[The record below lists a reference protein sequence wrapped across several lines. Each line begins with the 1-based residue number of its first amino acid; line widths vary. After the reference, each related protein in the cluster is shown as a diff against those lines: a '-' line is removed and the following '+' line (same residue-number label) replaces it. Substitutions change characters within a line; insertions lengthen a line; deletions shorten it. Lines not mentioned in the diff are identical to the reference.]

1 MTISSLTQVYSNL
14 SSSLSG
20 ASNGTAISNSGT
32 TSIGDQL
39 LASIGTLPAT
49 AQQDLVSLSS
59 LSSNQNN
66 PLPQTYNAQGLLQ
79 QIQTSL
85 LNNDQLLMSG
95 SSGSAGSSISDS
107 LLQGLL
113 STSQTSSLPNVS
125 SQNSQS
131 SNASNS
137 VNLNAN
143 WSTVLKQ
150 NPSMAATLVQSQ
162 IDQSLLSI
170 FDQ

>member
-1 MTISSLTQVYSNL
+1 MTISPLNQVYGNL
-14 SSSLSG
+14 TSSLS
-20 ASNGTAISNSGT
+20 AVSNESSTLNISPTN
-32 TSIGDQL
+32 IGDQL
-39 LASIGTLPAT
+39 LSSIGSIPTT
-49 AQQDLVSLSS
+49 APQDLVSLSS

-66 PLPQTYNAQGLLQ
+66 LLPQTYNAQGLLQ

-85 LNNDQLLMSG
+85 LNNDQLLLSG
-95 SSGSAGSSISDS
+95 SSTNSGSSISDS

-113 STSQTSSLPNVS
+113 SSSQASSLPNVN
-125 SQNSQS
+125 SQNLQS
-131 SNASNS
+131 NNASNS
-137 VNLNAN
+137 VNLNSN

-150 NPSMAATLVQSQ
+150 NPTMATVLVQSQ

>member
-14 SSSLSG
+14 TSSLSG
-20 ASNGTAISNSGT
+20 VSNGTSTSNSGT
-32 TSIGDQL
+32 TNVGDQL
-39 LASIGTLPAT
+39 LTAISALPTT
-49 AQQDLVSLSS
+49 AQQDLVSLNS
-59 LSSNQNN
+59 LSSNQNSL
-66 PLPQTYNAQGLLQ
+66 LPQTYNAQGLLQ
-79 QIQTSL
+79 QIQASL

-95 SSGSAGSSISDS
+95 SSGSADSSISDS

-113 STSQTSSLPNVS
+113 STPQTSSLPNLS
-125 SQNSQS
+125 SQSTQS
-131 SNASNS
+131 SSASNS

-170 FDQ
+170 FNQ